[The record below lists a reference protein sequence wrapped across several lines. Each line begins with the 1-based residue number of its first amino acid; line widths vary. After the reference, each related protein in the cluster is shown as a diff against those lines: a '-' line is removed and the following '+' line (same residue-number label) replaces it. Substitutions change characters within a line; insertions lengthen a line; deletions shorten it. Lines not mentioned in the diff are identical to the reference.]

1 MHEGIIYLM
10 KKLLGIVVLVFI
22 LAGSSYAADENTI
35 TIDTTKVKQLFKN
48 LTGKTLKKKDTEIFL
63 KEYAIIIKDERGNG
77 VVTYVFDERNYKRYK
92 DFKVIS
98 EDAWRFTKTGQLRLF
113 NTDIK
118 LTWKIKLD
126 KENTINIK
134 AKYNPVGKIYPFTYE
149 LKADYLAKVEDFH
162 NKEIEKK
169 EREKQKKL
177 EAQQKVEEE
186 KQRLE
191 QEILEAQQ
199 KAEEEK
205 KKAEEEK
212 LEAKQKAEE
221 EKKKAEEEKKRLEE
235 EKLEAQQKAEEEK
248 KRLEEEK
255 LETQQ
260 KAEEEKKRL
269 EEEKLELQKE
279 IEEQKKILEEER
291 KKLEQEKLYIELEP
305 QFRKKCEKKI
315 MNDLY
320 EIGTPEYK
328 ECILNKGPEKQQ
340 QQKKIDDNQTV
351 DEEKKR
357 LEEEKLKLQ
366 KEIEEQKKI
375 LEEERKKLEQEKKKK
390 TENEVT
396 PKGSLEEKVTNLLN
410 TWIKNAPAIN
420 YSDIKFS
427 INKKDFTIFDFEVDG
442 SIVEKIEVVG
452 LNSKYVDCIIETSC
466 DHKYKGKVFNKIKIS
481 GINNFEL
488 DASTFVSGEE
498 IGISNLDF
506 KKFDTFKKLIR
517 SNNIPKEGSNLI
529 SYIMSLSFNDFYLK
543 NISIED
549 ELSKYKYE
557 YYLVSKLNELGID
570 KMLIKN
576 MDVDD
581 GIAQI
586 SVEEIIIE
594 KFILDNTAIL
604 EFLNSEDFDPSTFS
618 MKYDFLY
625 LLNGLNSLRKFEIN
639 NFTTLTDGKK
649 VFDVNNIQFNNIKF
663 DYFGNLKE
671 EKIPI
676 NFELNIDALDL
687 RLSELDQEF
696 KNIAEDLKYDAI
708 KFDFK
713 GKWNWNTN
721 RNNLLIDLDF
731 GITEAA
737 SIKLNTSFSDLSTDV
752 LDLSGPPLG
761 VYLMST
767 PKFKNFNLSIID
779 DSLKN
784 RLINFGAGQQGMTS
798 QQYKEFLTQSLN
810 IFVAT
815 FANNNQLVERMN
827 QAVANFINKSNK
839 ITLSARPFKPLSIT
853 DLIPYFKEADFEKII
868 TTLNLKI
875 AN

>member
-1 MHEGIIYLM
+1 M

-63 KEYAIIIKDERGNG
+63 NEYAITIKDERGNG
-77 VVTYVFDERNYKRYK
+77 VVTYVFEEQNYKRYK

-118 LTWKIKLD
+118 LRWKIKLD

-134 AKYNPVGKIYPFTYE
+134 AKYDPLGKHYPFTYE
-149 LKADYLAKVEDFH
+149 LKADYLAKVEDFY
-162 NKEIEKK
+162 NKEIEEK

-186 KQRLE
+186 KKRLE

-212 LEAKQKAEE
+212 
-221 EKKKAEEEKKRLEE
+221 KKAEE

-248 KRLEEEK
+248 KKAEEEI
-255 LETQQ
+255 LEAQQ
-260 KAEEEKKRL
+260 KAEEEKKKS
-269 EEEKLELQKE
+269 EEEKK
-279 IEEQKKILEEER
+279 
-291 KKLEQEKLYIELEP
+291 
-305 QFRKKCEKKI
+305 
-315 MNDLY
+315 
-320 EIGTPEYK
+320 T
-328 ECILNKGPEKQQ
+328 
-340 QQKKIDDNQTV
+340 
-351 DEEKKR
+351 

-396 PKGSLEEKVTNLLN
+396 PKGSLEEKVINLLS
-410 TWIKNAPAIN
+410 APAIN

-427 INKKDFTIFDFEVDG
+427 INKKDFTIFNFEVDG
-442 SIVEKIEVVG
+442 NIVEKIEIGG
-452 LNSKYVDCIIETSC
+452 LNSKYVDCIIEASC
-466 DHKYKGKVFNKIKIS
+466 DHKYKGKVFNKIRIS
-481 GINNFEL
+481 GITNFEL
-488 DASTFVSGEE
+488 DGGTFVSGEE

-506 KKFDTFKKLIR
+506 KKFDNFKKLIR
-517 SNNIPKEGSNLI
+517 SNNIPKQGSNLI

-543 NISIED
+543 NISVED
-549 ELSKYKYE
+549 ESSKYKYE
-557 YYLVSKLNELGID
+557 YYLISKYKELGID

-581 GIAQI
+581 GITQV
-586 SVEEIIIE
+586 SVEEMIIE

-604 EFLNSEDFDPSTFS
+604 EFLNSEAFDPSTFS
-618 MKYDFLY
+618 MSDDFSY
-625 LLNGLNSLRKFEIN
+625 LLNGFNSLKKFEIN

-663 DYFGNLKE
+663 DYFGNFKE
-671 EKIPI
+671 KKIPI
-676 NFELNIDALDL
+676 NFELNIDALDF

-696 KNIAEDLKYDAI
+696 KKIAENLKYDAI

-713 GKWNWNTN
+713 GKWIWNTN

-737 SIKLNTSFSDLSTDV
+737 SIKLNTSFIDLSTDV

-767 PKFKNFNLSIID
+767 PKFKNFNLTIED

-815 FANNNQLVERMN
+815 FATNNKLVERMS